1 MKFYGFQFEI
11 EFLKLLEGLRVGFLE
26 KLGEYVTMLGEET
39 VFIVLAA
46 LLYFVLDKKLG
57 QRLMYVMCGNL
68 CLNNTIK
75 NFAKVARP
83 FDVDPT
89 LNAVRKETAT
99 GYSFPS
105 GHTQTAAG
113 WTTVLAQKIKKPWA
127 TIVCVI
133 IIVLV
138 AFSRLYLGVHYPS
151 DVIVGAVIGVACA
164 FLFGF
169 LFDLK
174 EDKLPVLAMTAG
186 VYAIFAIIFLFNA
199 ETHYAD
205 FYKMFGFLLSYV
217 AAYWFE
223 SRKVNFTNDAP
234 VWKRIIR
241 LIIGVG
247 IALGLKIGLK
257 SLFGLIPSV
266 LWTGLLLDAL
276 RYFIMGFVVIGL
288 YPWVFKKLK
297 F

>member
-1 MKFYGFQFEI
+1 MKIYGFQFEI
-11 EFLKLLEGLRVGFLE
+11 EFLKLLENLRIGFLE
-26 KLGEYVTMLGEET
+26 KLGEYITMLGEET

-46 LLYFVLDKKLG
+46 LLYFVLDKALG

-75 NFAKVARP
+75 NFAKVERP
-83 FDVDPT
+83 FVVDPT

-113 WTTVLAQKIKKPWA
+113 WTTVLAQKLKKPWA
-127 TIVCVI
+127 TVVCVV

-138 AFSRLYLGVHYPS
+138 AFSRMYLGVHYPS
-151 DVIVGAVIGVACA
+151 DVVAGAVLGVACA

-174 EDKLPVLAMTAG
+174 EDKLPVMGMTAG
-186 VYAIFAIIFLFNA
+186 AYTIFAIIFLFNA
-199 ETHYAD
+199 DPQYAD
-205 FYKMFGFLLSYV
+205 FYKMFGFLLGYV
-217 AAYWFE
+217 LAYWFE
-223 SRKVNFTNDAP
+223 SRKVNFDNDVAW
-234 VWKRIIR
+234 WKRIIR
-241 LIIGVG
+241 LIIGIG
-247 IALGLKIGLK
+247 IAIGLKIGLK
-257 SLFGLIPSV
+257 SLFALIPSV
-266 LWTGLLLDAL
+266 TWTALLLDAL
-276 RYFIMGFVVIGL
+276 RYLIMGFVVIGL